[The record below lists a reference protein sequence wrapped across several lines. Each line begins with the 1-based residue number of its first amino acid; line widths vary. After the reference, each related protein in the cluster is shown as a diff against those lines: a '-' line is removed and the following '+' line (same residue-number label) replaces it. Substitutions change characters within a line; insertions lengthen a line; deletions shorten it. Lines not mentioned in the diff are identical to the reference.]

1 MKRKPTRKN
10 APGAG
15 RPPEGRVK
23 VRLYMLLKAVKAID
37 ARKTEEL
44 DTRGKVVEALVN
56 SSEIPKG

>member
-1 MKRKPTRKN
+1 MSKRKN

-23 VRLYMLLKAVKAID
+23 VRLYMLPKAVKAID

-44 DTRGKVVEALVN
+44 DTRGKVVESLLR
-56 SSEIPKG
+56 EGFK